1 MYVMFQ
7 LIFVRMMSEN
17 GFLEIPSIFIVMT
30 IKKRCFLQ

>member
-17 GFLEIPSIFIVMT
+17 GFLEISIYVFSYDN
-30 IKKRCFLQ
+30 